1 MPKPSPAKGGGF
13 APRAVVRGGGL
24 KKAPAASPAAK
35 AAAPAA
41 AEPAEPT
48 AEAAVEDQRT
58 AAEKIA
64 AEKKEAAAAAAA
76 AAAAVPR
83 VAESMFDDVPAPKK
97 VATAE
102 EKQEAKAL
110 ISSLRKQAS
119 KEAKEKQRI
128 GR

>member
-1 MPKPSPAKGGGF
+1 MQLGQL
-13 APRAVVRGGGL
+13 VQ
-24 KKAPAASPAAK
+24 KALWLSFW
-35 AAAPAA
+35 
-41 AEPAEPT
+41 ET
-48 AEAAVEDQRT
+48 
-58 AAEKIA
+58 
-64 AEKKEAAAAAAA
+64 
-76 AAAAVPR
+76 AAVPR

>member
-1 MPKPSPAKGGGF
+1 
-13 APRAVVRGGGL
+13 
-24 KKAPAASPAAK
+24 
-35 AAAPAA
+35 
-41 AEPAEPT
+41 
-48 AEAAVEDQRT
+48 
-58 AAEKIA
+58 
-64 AEKKEAAAAAAA
+64 
-76 AAAAVPR
+76 
-83 VAESMFDDVPAPKK
+83 MFDDVPAAKE

>member
-1 MPKPSPAKGGGF
+1 MTTHSTEQS
-13 APRAVVRGGGL
+13 L
-24 KKAPAASPAAK
+24 TS
-35 AAAPAA
+35 
-41 AEPAEPT
+41 
-48 AEAAVEDQRT
+48 T